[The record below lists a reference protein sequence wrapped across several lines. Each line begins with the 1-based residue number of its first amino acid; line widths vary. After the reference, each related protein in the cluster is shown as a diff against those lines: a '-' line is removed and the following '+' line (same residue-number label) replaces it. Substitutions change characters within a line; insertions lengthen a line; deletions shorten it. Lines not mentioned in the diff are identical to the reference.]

1 MRSRAVQLARTG
13 SRLLRHREGAVRLLA
28 LSLALIALGALWGEA
43 AASDARAAV
52 SQTINAGIDQ
62 NQELTMSFV
71 DGTPIGAPTPP
82 GTLIPPG
89 SYQVNVNDNSDI
101 GNVDLEGPGVSD
113 QTGVDSI
120 VQVTWS
126 VTFQPCSIYSYTDD
140 TVSTS
145 SQWFQTSAS
154 STSTTPCASTAKP
167 PVVPTPVVGT
177 TPIVPSP
184 SPAASK
190 GGSATVQKPKPAAL
204 PFRGTL
210 AAVVSRSG
218 SLTLSIKGK
227 AVTSLLSGRYTVS
240 VTDVSAK
247 VGFTIQEF
255 RNTAIVLSGAS
266 FVGKRSR
273 TLVLSPGQWLFYS
286 SFVGKKSYFIVTA
299 ELQSS

>member
-1 MRSRAVQLARTG
+1 MR
-13 SRLLRHREGAVRLLA
+13 RHREGAFSLLA
-28 LSLALIALGALWGEA
+28 LSLALVALVGAPA
-43 AASDARAAV
+43 TPDARAAV

-62 NQELTMSFV
+62 NQELTMSFL
-71 DGTPIGAPTPP
+71 DGTPIGVPTPP

-89 SYQVNVNDNSDI
+89 TYQVNVNDNSDI
-101 GNVDLEGPGVSD
+101 GNVDLEGPAVSD
-113 QTGVDSI
+113 QTGVDTI

-126 VTFQPCSIYSYTDD
+126 VNFQPCSIYSYTDD

-154 STSTTPCASTAKP
+154 PANTTPCASTAKP
-167 PVVPTPVVGT
+167 SVAPTPVVST
-177 TPIVPSP
+177 TPIPASP
-184 SPAASK
+184 SAAASK
-190 GGSATVQKPKPAAL
+190 SAAATGPTPKPAVL

-210 AAVVSRSG
+210 AASVSRSG
-218 SLTLSIKGK
+218 SLSLSIKSK
-227 AVTSLLSGRYTVS
+227 PVTSLLSGRYTVS
-240 VTDVSAK
+240 VRDDSAQ

-273 TLVLSPGQWLFYS
+273 TLVLAPGQWLFYS

-299 ELQSS
+299 EVQSS